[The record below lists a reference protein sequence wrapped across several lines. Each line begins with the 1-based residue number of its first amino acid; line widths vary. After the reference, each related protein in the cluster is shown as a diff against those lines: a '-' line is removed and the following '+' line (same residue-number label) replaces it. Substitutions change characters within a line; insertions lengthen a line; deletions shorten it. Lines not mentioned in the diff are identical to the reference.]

1 MGTTKRKPWGPAGG
15 CAALDCLCMLQGQRG
30 SLLCMQD
37 PDSAERMWV
46 LKTTAHRGQGVSV
59 LPQQQAITAVLAS
72 SAEEDATAEM
82 VQEYKSEQYTVA
94 GRRFY
99 LRCGR
104 TWCSP
109 VHQVGYARRLHCD
122 AAYLIP
128 LHDQILLSEILANA
142 DPLFA

>member
-1 MGTTKRKPWGPAGG
+1 
-15 CAALDCLCMLQGQRG
+15 
-30 SLLCMQD
+30 MQD

-46 LKTTAHRGQGVSV
+46 LKTTAHRGQGVFV

-104 TWCSP
+104 TWCTP
-109 VHQVGYARRLHCD
+109 AHQVGYARCLHCD

-128 LHDQILLSEILANA
+128 LHDQTLLPEILCAGKRRSLTFSLISPEEA
-142 DPLFA
+142 VRLGVPALWSHTQ